1 MTSFVHREY
10 AMEHSGVV
18 RAEQAAQAIG
28 HAVKNFNGTSATA
41 TLLLAAVVAALMVA
55 ASQFVNNWTDSHLM
69 AAWLTVWTVG
79 FAAIGLL
86 ASPLL
91 HVAKSLRSGL
101 KTWNARRRQAEA
113 DQKLWSVAL
122 TDARVMADISRAM
135 TSDAETAE
143 PAKPV
148 FQAAPAKPQ
157 YRNIDAASVSDAARN
172 RQAFFTG
179 AAMLHMGR

>member
-18 RAEQAAQAIG
+18 RAEQAAQAIS
-28 HAVKNFNGTSATA
+28 HAVKNFNGTRATA
-41 TLLLAAVVAALMVA
+41 TLLLAAVVSALVVA
-55 ASQFVNNWTDSHLM
+55 ANQVVGTWSDNHLM
-69 AAWLTVWTVG
+69 AAWITLWTVA

-91 HVAKSLRSGL
+91 HVAKSLRRGL
-101 KTWNARRRQAEA
+101 TTWSVNRRQAEA

-135 TSDAETAE
+135 ASDAETTA
-143 PAKPV
+143 PV
-148 FQAAPAKPQ
+148 FQAAPAKSQ
-157 YRNIDAASVSDAARN
+157 YRNTDAVTVSDAERN
-172 RQAFFTG
+172 RQAFLTG